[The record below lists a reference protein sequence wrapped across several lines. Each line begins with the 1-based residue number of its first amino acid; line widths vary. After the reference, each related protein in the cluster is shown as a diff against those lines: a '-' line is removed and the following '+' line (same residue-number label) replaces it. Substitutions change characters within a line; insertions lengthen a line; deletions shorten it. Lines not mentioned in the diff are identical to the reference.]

1 MSFTDDPA
9 EARAKTFGFGL
20 CSSGKFRYD
29 TRPAADRALRA
40 FRRKE
45 HGRCAIYRCDTCH
58 GWHLGSRFGRS
69 R

>member
-1 MSFTDDPA
+1 MSFTDDP
-9 EARAKTFGFGL
+9 EQARCRTYGFGL
-20 CSSGKFRYD
+20 CSTGKYRYD

-40 FRRKE
+40 FARKE
-45 HGRCAIYRCDTCH
+45 HSRCAVYRCDDCH